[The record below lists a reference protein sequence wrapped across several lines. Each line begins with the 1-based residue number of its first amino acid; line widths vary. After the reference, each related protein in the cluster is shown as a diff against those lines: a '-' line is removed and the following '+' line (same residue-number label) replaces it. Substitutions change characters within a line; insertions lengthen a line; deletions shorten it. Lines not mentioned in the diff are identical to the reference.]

1 MKQTSWLTVWPDP
14 MRPLGNL
21 YQVTIQSMSRGQ
33 RDPVAVLGLHSLRF

>member
-14 MRPLGNL
+14 MRPLEHL
-21 YQVTIQSMSRGQ
+21 YQVTIQNMCRDQ